1 MVKLAGIRSATTLTV
16 VWNRDLSSA
25 MRPRCTAGGGIMR
38 HMDIEDLG
46 HLARKP
52 KVTNVKRVSSPGSC
66 DGKSHKGTTFKPLR
80 WRVPDG
86 KNTQT
91 MYSICDCKYTTRPP
105 YCDGIHYDLP
115 LRYLKKI
122 KECSKQPHDPAVT
135 KLCEECGWAGPRES
149 WPELTPTDSDSD
161 SDDDDASDISD
172 NTNDDNDTKEAKAK
186 RLAANTPKV
195 QIQLPGQRTEETA
208 TDSSETRQ
216 IACNGSCLAA
226 AAADSEEI
234 HRLADEI
241 QRVQI

>member
-1 MVKLAGIRSATTLTV
+1 
-16 VWNRDLSSA
+16 
-25 MRPRCTAGGGIMR
+25 
-38 HMDIEDLG
+38 MDIEDLG

-52 KVTNVKRVSSPGSC
+52 KVTNYNACTVRDLKPGSIKEWCTCGLTKKGPWC

-149 WPELTPTDSDSD
+149 WPELPPTDSD
-161 SDDDDASDISD
+161 SDDDDDASDVSD
-172 NTNDDNDTKEAKAK
+172 NTDDDKDTKEAKAK

-195 QIQLPGQRTEETA
+195 QIQLPGQHTEENA

-216 IACNGSCLAA
+216 IACNGSCQAA
-226 AAADSEEI
+226 AAADSGEI